1 MKGGTILLVDDE
13 PVVLHVHAA
22 AVKHFGFEALIT
34 DNAHDAIKIVRSHRP
49 DLIIS
54 DIQMPGEGGFDF
66 IEGLERRGLKNM
78 PAIYLTGYDDIDVV
92 RGGLRAGGDDFI
104 IKGGPVEGLRHRIA
118 FWMVSGFRELPSDLR
133 TRALQAANSIKGDSF
148 GGVESNFI
156 GAPKLVTSVAKKISA
171 ELETLPAHYGKRKVD
186 RICFMGRLSNLVI
199 NESDA
204 FGDYVRF
211 PEHMDAIVRQLD
223 LPWTKDMSVFFK
235 RFDAWSCDT
244 RFVLAG
250 VEPLKPFNK
259 YEWYLRDI

>member
-1 MKGGTILLVDDE
+1 
-13 PVVLHVHAA
+13 
-22 AVKHFGFEALIT
+22 
-34 DNAHDAIKIVRSHRP
+34 
-49 DLIIS
+49 
-54 DIQMPGEGGFDF
+54 
-66 IEGLERRGLKNM
+66 
-78 PAIYLTGYDDIDVV
+78 
-92 RGGLRAGGDDFI
+92 
-104 IKGGPVEGLRHRIA
+104 IA